1 MAKRVLGRLA
11 EMGIAVALDD
21 FGTAYSS
28 LSYLQKF
35 SFNKVK
41 IDKSFVRGMFDIPA
55 DMAVVRAIIGIGRD
69 LGIEIV
75 AEGVE
80 NRMQMERLAREGCK
94 RMQGFYFSKPK
105 PLSEVTADIAISQM
119 SSFTDP
125 TPRRADRRG

>member
-1 MAKRVLGRLA
+1 
-11 EMGIAVALDD
+11 VALDD

-28 LSYLQKF
+28 LSYLQKY

-55 DMAVVRAIIGIGRD
+55 DLAVVRAIVGIGRD
-69 LGIEIV
+69 LGIEII

-94 RMQGFYFSKPK
+94 RMQGFYFAKPK
-105 PLSEVTADIAISQM
+105 PLSEVCADLALAQM
-119 SSFTDP
+119 SPLLEQEEAAPAWRS
-125 TPRRADRRG
+125 RRY